1 MRAMYSIA
9 AIGLSIVCISANAQ
23 SPDFSG
29 IYEGAR
35 QINEPDVY
43 PFTAVG
49 ERAHAAYDP
58 LENDPRQED
67 DCAPETI
74 PSVLWAGTLNTMRI
88 YSEGEDLKM
97 HLEHGGTVRTIQ
109 IGADAPGADQQPT
122 HLGISVAEWD
132 DGVLAIETTHLTGG
146 VIFTNRGFP
155 VSPEARVSERWW
167 RDPGEQNLQME
178 LVLND
183 PVNYTEPVT
192 ISREW
197 LWAPDEQVL
206 PWNCVSLGPRDAE
219 PDIDELRRLLSDP
232 QG

>member
-1 MRAMYSIA
+1 MRATHSVAAVGLSLACIA
-9 AIGLSIVCISANAQ
+9 ASAQ

-35 QINEPDVY
+35 QIDEPEVY
-43 PFTAVG
+43 PFTAEG
-49 ERAHAAYDP
+49 ERAHLAYDP

-88 YSEGEDLKM
+88 YSDGEDLKM

-109 IGADAPGADQQPT
+109 IGKGVPAASQSHTD
-122 HLGISVAEWD
+122 LGISVAEWD
-132 DGVLAIETTHLTGG
+132 DRTLAIETTHLTGG

-155 VSPEARVSERWW
+155 VSAEARVYERWW
-167 RDPGEQNLQME
+167 REPGEQNLQME
-178 LVLND
+178 LTLED
-183 PVNYTEPVT
+183 SLNYTEPVT

-197 LWAPDEQVL
+197 LWAPEEQVL

-219 PDIDELRRLLSDP
+219 PDIDALRRLLGDP
-232 QG
+232 

>member
-1 MRAMYSIA
+1 MRSMRSMA
-9 AIGLSIVCISANAQ
+9 ALGLSIAFHTAGAQ
-23 SPDFSG
+23 APDFSG

-35 QINEPDVY
+35 FIAEPATY
-43 PFTAVG
+43 PFTAGG

-67 DCAPETI
+67 DCAPESI

-97 HLEHGGTVRTIQ
+97 HLEHGGTVRTIELDATRVR
-109 IGADAPGADQQPT
+109 ADRAHT
-122 HLGISVAEWD
+122 ELGYSVGEWN
-132 DGVLAIETTHLTGG
+132 DGVLTVETTHLSGG

-155 VSPEARVSERWW
+155 VSAEARVTERWW
-167 RDPGEQNLQME
+167 REPGGQNLQME
-178 LVLND
+178 LVLDD

-197 LWAPDEQVL
+197 LWAPNEQVI

-219 PDIDELRRLLSDP
+219 PDIDALRELLSDP
-232 QG
+232 

>member
-9 AIGLSIVCISANAQ
+9 AVGISIASITASAQ

-35 QINEPDVY
+35 QISEPDVY
-43 PFTAVG
+43 PFTAEG

-109 IGADAPGADQQPT
+109 IGNPGPGANQT
-122 HLGISVAEWD
+122 NTELGFSVAEWD

-155 VSPEARVSERWW
+155 VSAEARVSERWW
-167 RDPGEQNLQME
+167 REPGEQNLQME
-178 LVLND
+178 LVLDD
-183 PVNYTEPVT
+183 PVQLYGTGNDFERVAMGSGRAGSPV
-192 ISREW
+192 
-197 LWAPDEQVL
+197 
-206 PWNCVSLGPRDAE
+206 
-219 PDIDELRRLLSDP
+219 ELRQPGPERC
-232 QG
+232 GARHRCVTTAAK